1 MSLYVVLNN
10 GGRIIQGRFEGKN
23 YALFQCKPVRVS
35 DSQNLVDLTA
45 EIKLLATGQYFADS
59 FIERAKI
66 EKVVVPRKSSH
77 I

>member
-1 MSLYVVLNN
+1 M
-10 GGRIIQGRFEGKN
+10 
-23 YALFQCKPVRVS
+23 S

-59 FIERAKI
+59 FAERAKA
-66 EKVVVPRKSSH
+66 EGVNVPRKSSS